1 MRRGAGIHRNDIT
14 RAVSGTFLT
23 RLTIALLLLAALVA
37 RPARAAAQDVV
48 PERGALRKVLDT
60 IGRDLKSIPTKE
72 SVPLLSSAAA
82 FALFVSP
89 FDETL
94 TFSASCSTFLKTTF
108 GSWARPLG
116 QEWLLAS
123 GALAT
128 YVTGR
133 ATASPRL
140 AAVGGDLM
148 EAQLFAGA
156 VTLGLKHAVNRQRPD
171 GEARSFPSG
180 HAAGTFAAAS
190 VLQRHFGWKGAVPA
204 YTAAVLI
211 SGARLQANS
220 HFSTDVIAGAA
231 VGILAGRAA
240 TFDVAGAR
248 VSASP
253 AIVPGGGAVSFS
265 IRPNAK

>member
-1 MRRGAGIHRNDIT
+1 MPISEDGVVKKI
-14 RAVSGTFLT
+14 LT
-23 RLTIALLLLAALVA
+23 
-37 RPARAAAQDVV
+37 
-48 PERGALRKVLDT
+48 T
-60 IGRDLKSIPTKE
+60 IGRDLKSMVSME

-82 FALFVSP
+82 FALVASP

-94 TFSASCSTFLKTTF
+94 TYSASCSTFLTTTF
-108 GSWARPLG
+108 RGWARPMG

-133 ATASPRL
+133 VTTNARV

-148 EAQLFAGA
+148 EAQLLAGA
-156 VTLGLKHAVNRQRPD
+156 ITLGMKHAVNRERPD
-171 GEARSFPSG
+171 REPRSFPSG
-180 HAAGTFAAAS
+180 HASGTFAAAT

-220 HFSTDVIAGAA
+220 HYSTDVIAGAA
-231 VGILAGRAA
+231 LGILAGRAA
-240 TFDVAGAR
+240 TFDIAGAR

-253 AIVPGGGAVSFS
+253 AIVPGGGAVTFS
-265 IRPNAK
+265 IHSKQD

>member
-1 MRRGAGIHRNDIT
+1 MRRFI
-14 RAVSGTFLT
+14 AVIWLVMIGLAMPGLATAQDEAPPPGPVRTFLN
-23 RLTIALLLLAALVA
+23 
-37 RPARAAAQDVV
+37 
-48 PERGALRKVLDT
+48 T
-60 IGRDLKSIPTKE
+60 IGRDLKSIPSKE

-94 TFSASCSTFLKTTF
+94 TYSASCSTFLKTTF

-116 QEWLLAS
+116 QEWLLGG

-128 YVTGR
+128 YVAGR
-133 ATASPRL
+133 ATGRPRM
-140 AAVGGDLM
+140 AAIGGDLI
-148 EAQLFAGA
+148 EAQVIAGTVA
-156 VTLGLKHAVNRQRPD
+156 LGMKLAISRERPD
-171 GEARSFPSG
+171 GEPRSFPSG
-180 HAAGTFAAAS
+180 HAAGTFAVAA
-190 VLQRHFGWKGAVPA
+190 VLQRHYGWKGAVPA

-231 VGILAGRAA
+231 LGILAGRAA
-240 TFDVAGAR
+240 TFEIAKAR

-253 AIVPGGGAVSFS
+253 VILPGGAAVSFS
-265 IRPNAK
+265 IRSDQE

>member
-1 MRRGAGIHRNDIT
+1 VFA
-14 RAVSGTFLT
+14 TFLR
-23 RLTIALLLLAALVA
+23 RLATALILLVVLLAL
-37 RPARAAAQDVV
+37 PLPAAAQDVA
-48 PERGALRKVLDT
+48 PEPGVVHKLLST
-60 IGRDLKSIPTKE
+60 IGRDLKSIASKE

-94 TFSASCSTFLKTTF
+94 TYSASCSTFLKTTF
-108 GSWARPLG
+108 EPWARTMG

-128 YVTGR
+128 YLTGR
-133 ATASPRL
+133 ATASPRV
-140 AAVGGDLM
+140 AAIGGDLM
-148 EAQLFAGA
+148 EAQLLAGA
-156 VTLGLKHAVNRQRPD
+156 VTLGLKYAVNRERPD
-171 GEARSFPSG
+171 REPRSFPSG

-190 VLQRHFGWKGAVPA
+190 VLQRHFGWRGAVPA

-231 VGILAGRAA
+231 LGILAGRAA
-240 TFDVAGAR
+240 TFDMAGAR

-265 IRPNAK
+265 IRSNQD

>member
-1 MRRGAGIHRNDIT
+1 MSLR
-14 RAVSGTFLT
+14 
-23 RLTIALLLLAALVA
+23 RLTSAFGLFVTLVVS
-37 RPARAAAQDVV
+37 PAPVAAQDETPQPGPV
-48 PERGALRKVLDT
+48 RSIINA
-60 IGRDLKSIPTKE
+60 IGRDLKSVASKE

-94 TFSASCSTFLKTTF
+94 TYSASCSTFLKTTF
-108 GSWARPLG
+108 EPWARTLG

-133 ATASPRL
+133 AAASPRVT
-140 AAVGGDLM
+140 AIGGDLM
-148 EAQLFAGA
+148 EAQLLAGA
-156 VTLGLKHAVNRQRPD
+156 VTFGIKHAFDRRRPD
-171 GEARSFPSG
+171 REPRSFPSG

-231 VGILAGRAA
+231 LGILAGRAA
-240 TFDVAGAR
+240 TFDMAGAR

-265 IRPNAK
+265 IRSNQD

>member
-1 MRRGAGIHRNDIT
+1 MSGPFLRRLAAASI
-14 RAVSGTFLT
+14 
-23 RLTIALLLLAALVA
+23 LLVALAAL
-37 RPARAAAQDVV
+37 PARAAAQDDVV
-48 PERGALRKVLDT
+48 PDRSVIRKVLDT
-60 IGRDLKSIPTKE
+60 IGRDLKAIVSEE

-82 FALFVSP
+82 FALLALP

-94 TFSASCSTFLKTTF
+94 TYSASCSTFLKTTF
-108 GSWARPLG
+108 EPWARTMG

-133 ATASPRL
+133 ATASPRV
-140 AAVGGDLM
+140 AAIGGDLM
-148 EAQLFAGA
+148 EAQLLAGA
-156 VTLGLKHAVNRQRPD
+156 VTLGMKHAVNRQRPD
-171 GEARSFPSG
+171 REARSFPSG

-190 VLQRHFGWKGAVPA
+190 VLHRHFGWKGAVPA

-231 VGILAGRAA
+231 LGILAGRAA
-240 TFDVAGAR
+240 TFDVAGTR

-265 IRPNAK
+265 IQPNAK